1 MQDVLNFFNT
11 SMPVG
16 YVVAAAI
23 AAFVAWKTG
32 VSAFNGVKGALG
44 NFAPGSLAAAL
55 MFTTGIGG
63 IGYSIGDL
71 VTRSDDTP
79 AAEQA
84 AEVNWLSNDEIISLR
99 DADDDNL
106 RQLLQFAKD
115 QNERQ
120 REFFVQREKA
130 LEETKELTSV
140 TTGAEGELDS
150 VEQQRE
156 FLVQGK
162 KALEEGKELTLVPT
176 SAEGE
181 LDSVDFTLLGEDT
194 PEPVEDTSLTEE
206 NMAEGSIDKPQLP
219 IQGTIGLLGACAAIL
234 ISGVVTFIRQQA

>member
-1 MQDVLNFFNT
+1 MQDVLNFFNS

-16 YVVAAAI
+16 YVLAAAI
-23 AAFVAWKTG
+23 AAFVAWKAGTNAWNG
-32 VSAFNGVKGALG
+32 AKSALS

-63 IGYSIGDL
+63 IGYSVGDL
-71 VTRSDDTP
+71 VSRSDDNP

-84 AEVNWLSNDEIISLR
+84 AEVNWLSNDEILSLR

-120 REFFVQREKA
+120 REFLVDREEAIASKEA
-130 LEETKELTSV
+130 KEL
-140 TTGAEGELDS
+140 A
-150 VEQQRE
+150 
-156 FLVQGK
+156 
-162 KALEEGKELTLVPT
+162 LVPT

-181 LDSVDFTLLGEDT
+181 TLESVDFTLLGEDA
-194 PEPVEDTSLTEE
+194 PEVAVDTSLTESE
-206 NMAEGSIDKPQLP
+206 ATLDKPQLP
-219 IQGTIGLLGACAAIL
+219 IQGTIGLLGACIAVL